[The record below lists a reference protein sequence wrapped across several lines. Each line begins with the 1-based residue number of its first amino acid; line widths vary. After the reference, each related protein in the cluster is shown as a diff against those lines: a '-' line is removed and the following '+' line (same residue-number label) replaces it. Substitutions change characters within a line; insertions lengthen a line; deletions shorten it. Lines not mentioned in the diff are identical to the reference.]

1 MKQLRRQYI
10 FKHRIIYI
18 SSELLILLIL
28 LLCICERWNHT
39 QIATMSDT
47 TPESAYTSFKY
58 FLVRFPKEHE
68 YVVHVE
74 INRAEKLNAFI
85 EACVL

>member
-1 MKQLRRQYI
+1 
-10 FKHRIIYI
+10 
-18 SSELLILLIL
+18 
-28 LLCICERWNHT
+28 
-39 QIATMSDT
+39 MSDT

-58 FLVRFPKEHE
+58 FLVRFPKEYE
-68 YVVHVE
+68 YVAHVE